1 LGKDFKVFSVEL
13 DMATSL
19 LRVGVPVNEALKR
32 VASITPSPTLRD
44 LFISLSSIAS
54 IGGGVAQVVWSLVD
68 RYVTR
73 YSIRVERSVEALN
86 MFMEVYV
93 AVALLIPILV
103 GSTAALL
110 IIYPLAGISFEAL
123 MVLTTLILVPVS
135 SAAIVVLADV
145 IVSRVRP

>member
-1 LGKDFKVFSVEL
+1 
-13 DMATSL
+13 
-19 LRVGVPVNEALKR
+19 
-32 VASITPSPTLRD
+32 
-44 LFISLSSIAS
+44 
-54 IGGGVAQVVWSLVD
+54 VWSLVD